1 MKYKKIV
8 SGTFI
13 KRRNRF
19 IAEVMINGELEIV
32 HVKNTGRCEEILKEG
47 AKIFLEKSDNPNR
60 KTGYSLISAI
70 KNENLINVDSQAPNK
85 VVYESLKKE
94 EIEPFNNLKI
104 IKKEKTFQKS
114 RFDIYYERKNGKKGF
129 IEIKGVTLENEG
141 LTKFPDAP
149 TERGKKHVLEMVEAV
164 EKGYEGNI
172 LFLIQMDNFL
182 EFSPNREMDRKF
194 SEALEYAKNKG
205 VNIFI
210 YNSIVREDEIILK
223 ERGILI

>member
-1 MKYKKIV
+1 MRLTLHIDHYNVGAVCNKLQPLGHIV
-8 SGTFI
+8 GANATDHYMISPLQQGKANGSTNYI
-13 KRRNRF
+13 NIHTKWSVYGCILHIILLNLCRNDG
-19 IAEVMINGELEIV
+19 M
-32 HVKNTGRCEEILKEG
+32 
-47 AKIFLEKSDNPNR
+47 
-60 KTGYSLISAI
+60 LI
-70 KNENLINVDSQAPNK
+70 P
-85 VVYESLKKE
+85 
-94 EIEPFNNLKI
+94 
-104 IKKEKTFQKS
+104 
-114 RFDIYYERKNGKKGF
+114 
-129 IEIKGVTLENEG
+129 
-141 LTKFPDAP
+141 
-149 TERGKKHVLEMVEAV
+149 ERGKKHVLEMVEAV